1 MLKILGRSSSINVQK
16 VMWCAAELGAEVER
30 IDIGGKY
37 GGNDTPEYL
46 GLNPNGLVPTM
57 EDGEVALWE
66 SNTIVRYLAETRGS
80 PPWFATDPAG
90 RGLASQW
97 MDWYLTRMHPPM
109 TVIFMGQ
116 VRTAPEDRDR
126 EAEKKAAEQAGQM
139 WRLVE
144 AQLEKHD
151 FITGDEPTIGDI
163 PIGCSVNRWYL
174 LDVDRP
180 ALPGLEAYYER
191 LKERPAYREHVTT
204 ITME

>member
-1 MLKILGRSSSINVQK
+1 MGGQPMLKILGRSSSINVQK

-57 EDGEVALWE
+57 EDGEVVLWE

-80 PPWFATDPAG
+80 PPWFATDAAG

-97 MDWYLTRMHPPM
+97 MDWYLTRLHPPM

-126 EAEKKAAEQAGQM
+126 EARRAQPTADPRPARGCAAGHPPADAAERVGRADAHREAHRVEDRAG
-139 WRLVE
+139 L
-144 AQLEKHD
+144 
-151 FITGDEPTIGDI
+151 
-163 PIGCSVNRWYL
+163 
-174 LDVDRP
+174 
-180 ALPGLEAYYER
+180 
-191 LKERPAYREHVTT
+191 
-204 ITME
+204 

>member
-57 EDGEVALWE
+57 EDGKVALWE

-90 RGLASQW
+90 RGLTSQW

-126 EAEKKAAEQAGQM
+126 EAEKKAAEQAGRM
-139 WRLVE
+139 WRLVDAE
-144 AQLEKHD
+144 LEKHD

-191 LKERPAYREHVTT
+191 LKERPAYREHVAS

>member
-37 GGNDTPEYL
+37 GGNDSAVYL
-46 GLNPNGLVPTM
+46 SKNPNGLVPTM
-57 EDGEVALWE
+57 EDGEVVLWE
-66 SNTIVRYLAETRGS
+66 SNTIVRYLAETRAT
-80 PPWFATDPAG
+80 PPWFATDAAG

-97 MDWYLTRMHPPM
+97 MDWYLTRMHSPM

-126 EAEKKAAEQAGQM
+126 EAEKKAAEQAGRM
-139 WRLVE
+139 WRLVD

-163 PIGCSVNRWYL
+163 PIGCSVNRWHL
-174 LDVDRP
+174 LDVARP
-180 ALPGLEAYYER
+180 ALPRLQAYYQR
-191 LKERPAYREHVTT
+191 LKERPAYRQHVAS